1 MKGIPNVMQYFFAV
15 SYFFVSIL
23 TSFHMMFLV
32 WLYLLVP
39 CSTITDYNNLQW
51 PVTFFKLD
59 ATEDQIHP
67 CFDCMK
73 MSLVGIIEI

>member
-1 MKGIPNVMQYFFAV
+1 
-15 SYFFVSIL
+15 
-23 TSFHMMFLV
+23 MMFLV